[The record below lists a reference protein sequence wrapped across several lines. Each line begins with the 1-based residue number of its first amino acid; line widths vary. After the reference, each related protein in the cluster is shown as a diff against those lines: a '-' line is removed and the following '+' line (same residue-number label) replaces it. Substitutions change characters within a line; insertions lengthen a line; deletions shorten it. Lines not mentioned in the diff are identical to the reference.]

1 MSRKDRNRSLFVNL
15 GPHSDMILLPTSYMA
30 PAGYLSKVVF
40 GNASLLINERFVKQT
55 IRSRMHVLSPNGV
68 QALVIPVVHD
78 NLNRSDSKD
87 VRICY
92 RSSWQRQH
100 FRSLQAAYGKSA
112 FWGFYEDDL
121 KSIYEV
127 RCEHLWEFNLS
138 TIHFMCTAMGASV
151 DFPIFEEFGEVVN
164 RDVDQIGNH
173 SSPEHMG
180 SQPEYI
186 QVFRDRFPFIPGLSA
201 LDLIMN
207 LGPQSLWYLK
217 GLLDGKENP

>member
-1 MSRKDRNRSLFVNL
+1 
-15 GPHSDMILLPTSYMA
+15 MA

-164 RDVDQIGNH
+164 R
-173 SSPEHMG
+173 E
-180 SQPEYI
+180 PEYI
-186 QVFRDRFPFIPGLSA
+186 QVFRDRFNFIPGLSS